1 MAARVPP
8 LSTGER
14 RLFRPCLASAQCPI
28 GACVPGVAGFPRTK
42 LGNGHNDGRIDMSE
56 RFDGISLIEEIQQN
70 RSPWLMVDRID
81 ECEPGKR
88 VVATKNFS
96 LNEWFFPAEI
106 EAGRP
111 VPSFILFECMVQS
124 FILTFL
130 SADKYKGMQTADVS
144 IDDMEVHRF
153 VHAGETMSL
162 VADLTSI
169 RFGIATG
176 RCRGLIG
183 GELVTEAS
191 MVVAIPEILNKM
203 SPAGRK

>member
-1 MAARVPP
+1 MNPLHEHRLQLTRREFLGRSGTGLGLAALAGLLAGEGHIP
-8 LSTGER
+8 LSCTPE
-14 RLFRPCLASAQCPI
+14 PASAAPVS
-28 GACVPGVAGFPRTK
+28 GAVDPCESTMRHEMRVTRIFESPRVTKPYTDEQWERIEVLGHRVDEELRAGDVRLTM
-42 LGNGHNDGRIDMSE
+42 GG
-56 RFDGISLIEEIQQN
+56 
-70 RSPWLMVDRID
+70 
-81 ECEPGKR
+81 EP
-88 VVATKNFS
+88 
-96 LNEWFFPAEI
+96 
-106 EAGRP
+106 
-111 VPSFILFECMVQS
+111 
-124 FILTFL
+124 TF
-130 SADKYKGMQTADVS
+130 VS

-203 SPAGRK
+203 SPVGRK